1 MTFNVNVYMK
11 NPALIF
17 LIMFLAGSFAKAQ
30 QRIVSLNGTISEML
44 CALGLEQQ
52 IAGVDIT
59 STYPPSLKQ
68 KPHVGHNRNISA
80 EGVLALSPTL
90 VLGLQE
96 DMTPQLQEQLHDANV
111 KVALLKQQYTVA
123 GVRGLLQQVARASG
137 AEEQAK
143 EVLKKF
149 DEETSALKTTPL
161 SKKVL
166 FIYARGAGTMLVSGT
181 GTSLDAII
189 RLAGAQNAVSGFS
202 DFKPLSAE
210 SLVAADP
217 DVILMF
223 SSGLQSMGGIEGL
236 LKVPGIVQTT
246 AGKNKK
252 IITMD
257 GELLSGFGLRLPQ
270 AVRELHDKIAAP

>member
-1 MTFNVNVYMK
+1 
-11 NPALIF
+11 
-17 LIMFLAGSFAKAQ
+17 
-30 QRIVSLNGTISEML
+30 
-44 CALGLEQQ
+44 
-52 IAGVDIT
+52 
-59 STYPPSLKQ
+59 
-68 KPHVGHNRNISA
+68 
-80 EGVLALSPTL
+80 
-90 VLGLQE
+90 
-96 DMTPQLQEQLHDANV
+96 
-111 KVALLKQQYTVA
+111 
-123 GVRGLLQQVARASG
+123 
-137 AEEQAK
+137 
-143 EVLKKF
+143 
-149 DEETSALKTTPL
+149 
-161 SKKVL
+161 L